1 MLKLVDKPNSVPR
14 WCGTAA
20 IYLSTT
26 FQSGLSDLPE
36 NLTERA
42 IPILCLILLQVGF
55 TRLPT
60 SQSGR
65 CALTLIPLTCGTH
78 HFTLIPICIGTV
90 SFLWHFPASRK
101 NRKDPVL
108 RDTLPCG
115 VRTFL
120 SDWYRSDCLTNF
132 STFPPLNCDESHC
145 IFHPSITSVR
155 KIHNVSNCFLLEF
168 PRFSGVAQL

>member
-1 MLKLVDKPNSVPR
+1 MLKLVGKPNSVSGSCR
-14 WCGTAA
+14 TAA

-26 FQSGLSDLPE
+26 FRSGLSDLPE

-55 TRLPT
+55 TRLPI
-60 SQSGR
+60 SRSGR
-65 CALTLIPLTCGTH
+65 CALTLIPAIAGPH
-78 HFTLIPICIGTV
+78 HFTLTPANAGTV

-101 NRKDPVL
+101 SREDPAL

-120 SDWYRSDCLTNF
+120 PDLHRSDCLTNF

-145 IFHPSITSVR
+145 LFHPSITSVR
-155 KIHNVSNCFLLEF
+155 KIHNVSDCFLLEF

>member
-1 MLKLVDKPNSVPR
+1 MLKLVGKPNSVSR
-14 WCGTAA
+14 SIGTAA

-26 FQSGLSDLPE
+26 FQSGLSDLPG

-42 IPILCLILLQVGF
+42 IPIPCLILLQVGF
-55 TRLPT
+55 TRLPI
-60 SQSGR
+60 SRSGR
-65 CALTLIPLTCGTH
+65 CALTLIPAIAGPH
-78 HFTLIPICIGTV
+78 HFTLIPTKVGTV

-101 NRKDPVL
+101 NREDPAL

-120 SDWYRSDCLTNF
+120 PDIYRGDCLTNL

-145 IFHPSITSVR
+145 LFHPSIKSVR

-168 PRFSGVAQL
+168 PRFSGVVQL